1 MPGITPPADG
11 AADTGAG
18 APHSTMTHARTTLST
33 SRWPDRETGIHA
45 LYRWADPGDRK
56 VMVGA
61 RLALPGRQRISRMP
75 SRITTWAATSEAC
88 AVPAP
93 LPHPGG
99 HQVKLI
105 SSPDFT

>member
-18 APHSTMTHARTTLST
+18 APHSTMTHARTTLSI

-45 LYRWADPGDRK
+45 LYRWPGSGDRK

-61 RLALPGRQRISRMP
+61 RLALPGRPRISRMP
-75 SRITTWAATSEAC
+75 SRITA
-88 AVPAP
+88 
-93 LPHPGG
+93 
-99 HQVKLI
+99 
-105 SSPDFT
+105 